1 MNRAFSVADRDKN
14 SKLLLFWT
22 HRDQLVD
29 YAAPIVGCRS
39 RAEDVVQDAYL
50 RFAPARAADDGLG
63 RPLSYLYRI
72 VRNLALDT
80 VRRRRVEERQ
90 EQDGG
95 VWWMLP
101 AEQADPEREFLL
113 RRDVTI
119 VSQGLAA
126 LPEDMRLAVEMHRFE
141 GHTLEEIAQRLGV
154 SVPTAHRL
162 VHQGLTRLAARLVPT
177 DTRA

>member
-1 MNRAFSVADRDKN
+1 MNRAFSVADRDKT
-14 SKLLLFWT
+14 SKLLLFST
-22 HRDQLVD
+22 YRNHLVD

-50 RFAPARAADDGLG
+50 RFAPARAADDGSG

-90 EQDGG
+90 EQDGTA
-95 VWWMLP
+95 WWMLP
-101 AEQADPEREFLL
+101 TAPSDPERDVLL
-113 RRDVTI
+113 RRDI
-119 VSQGLAA
+119 AIISQGLAA
-126 LPEDMRLAVEMHRFE
+126 LPDTMRLAVEMHRFD
-141 GHTLEEIAQRLGV
+141 GHTLEEIAARLGV

-162 VHQGLTRLAARLVPT
+162 VRQGLTRLAARLAPAS
-177 DTRA
+177 DGM

>member
-1 MNRAFSVADRDKN
+1 MNRALSVADRDKN
-14 SKLLLFWT
+14 SKLLLFWS
-22 HRDQLVD
+22 HRSQLVD
-29 YAAPIVGCRS
+29 YATPIVGCRA

-50 RFAPARAADDGLG
+50 RFAPAQVAETGLA

-95 VWWMLP
+95 AWWMLP
-101 AEQADPEREFLL
+101 AAAADPERDAML
-113 RRDVTI
+113 RRDVAL
-119 VSQGLAA
+119 VAQALAA
-126 LPEDMRLAVEMHRFE
+126 LPDTMRVAVEMHRFD
-141 GHTLEEIAQRLGV
+141 GHTLDEIAQRLGV

-162 VHQGLTRLAARLVPT
+162 VRQGLQRVAARLAP
-177 DTRA
+177 AHEEM